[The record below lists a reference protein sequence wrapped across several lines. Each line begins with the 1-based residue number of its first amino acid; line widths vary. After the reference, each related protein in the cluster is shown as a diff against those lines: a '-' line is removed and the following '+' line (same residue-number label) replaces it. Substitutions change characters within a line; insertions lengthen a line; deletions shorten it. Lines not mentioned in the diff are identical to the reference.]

1 MSILRVEGLTKTFS
15 GVIGVEDVEFDLA
28 QGEIVGLIGP
38 NGAGKSTLFNLITG
52 FLKLDKGRI
61 FFEDKEITHLRPH
74 QICRMGIA
82 MTSQLTRPF
91 MQMTALQSTMAGS
104 LLRAENVEDAR
115 RTAFEVLDYLG
126 LADFWHKRVAELN
139 LSDRKIVELA
149 RALVTQPRL
158 LLLDE
163 LMSGLNPQEVDAALD
178 LLRTVKE
185 ERGLTILLVEHLMR
199 AVMSLS
205 QRVIVLDH
213 GLKIA
218 EGLPKDVSRQ
228 EAVIT
233 AYLGKRHYAAA

>member
-1 MSILRVEGLTKTFS
+1 
-15 GVIGVEDVEFDLA
+15 
-28 QGEIVGLIGP
+28 
-38 NGAGKSTLFNLITG
+38 
-52 FLKLDKGRI
+52 
-61 FFEDKEITHLRPH
+61 
-74 QICRMGIA
+74 
-82 MTSQLTRPF
+82 
-91 MQMTALQSTMAGS
+91 
-104 LLRAENVEDAR
+104 
-115 RTAFEVLDYLG
+115 
-126 LADFWHKRVAELN
+126 N

-213 GLKIA
+213 GIKIA

-233 AYLGKRHYAAA
+233 AYLGKRHYA

>member
-1 MSILRVEGLTKTFS
+1 M
-15 GVIGVEDVEFDLA
+15 
-28 QGEIVGLIGP
+28 
-38 NGAGKSTLFNLITG
+38 
-52 FLKLDKGRI
+52 
-61 FFEDKEITHLRPH
+61 
-74 QICRMGIA
+74 
-82 MTSQLTRPF
+82 
-91 MQMTALQSTMAGS
+91 
-104 LLRAENVEDAR
+104 